1 MDRIEIESGQILPK
15 NIARL
20 ARTRYNTNFNSS
32 INSSNRLIYM
42 FDWKNTPEGF
52 KFWSNIA
59 QGNFNVFYEKYP
71 RLIDNFSII

>member
-1 MDRIEIESGQILPK
+1 
-15 NIARL
+15 
-20 ARTRYNTNFNSS
+20 
-32 INSSNRLIYM
+32 M